1 MKDILVIVANAS
13 RARLFHVHGGQLER
27 LESLKHPESRSKG
40 TELKSD
46 KPGGNTDAT
55 REARE
60 RGITSQ
66 GGMEPP
72 DPHDNELRAF
82 AREVARRASIL
93 ARRGHYRDLLV
104 VAPPRF
110 LGRVKSELD
119 AEVAKRIVATV
130 SHDYTAKTEAELVDI
145 LETLGVHA
153 ALPSPA

>member
-40 TELKSD
+40 SELESD
-46 KPGGNTDAT
+46 KPGRAFDDSGGGGPH
-55 REARE
+55 R
-60 RGITSQ
+60 S
-66 GGMEPP
+66 GMEPP
-72 DPHDNELRAF
+72 TDPHDNELRAF

-130 SHDYTAKTEAELVDI
+130 SHDYTAKTEAELDDI